1 MKQMTP
7 DKGYGE
13 YQVPT
18 APEGK
23 ALTKFFAENMTFFF
37 KSVINLIFWSN

>member
-1 MKQMTP
+1 MTP

-23 ALTKFFAENMTFFF
+23 AKTK
-37 KSVINLIFWSN
+37 LIFSEYDGFFIKKIIS

>member
-1 MKQMTP
+1 MTP

-23 ALTKFFAENMTFFF
+23 ALTKFFDKNMTIF
-37 KSVINLIFWSN
+37 KISYQFNFLIVLEA